1 MKKYLPLLLTFFLL
15 LPAPVTAEDFLGAPV
30 MPGGKILKE
39 TDSRLEMSI
48 PQTHDQVLDYYKNA
62 LKKFQNIRIRN
73 WPESTYIEDDGNLPW
88 HSITISK
95 QTGNETEITIVKDNW
110 TWIIGTLLLRFIGVF
125 VVLMILFL
133 AMKGY
138 GYLISRSV
146 ARLEEKKKAAAKA

>member
-1 MKKYLPLLLTFFLL
+1 MKKHVTLLITLLLL
-15 LPAPVTAEDFLGAPV
+15 LPSPVMAEDFLGAPV

-39 TDSRLEMSI
+39 TSSRLEMNV
-48 PQTHDQVLDYYKNA
+48 PQTHDQVLEYYKNA
-62 LKKFQNIRIRN
+62 LKKFQDIRIRN

-95 QTGNETEITIVKDNW
+95 EAGNETQITIIKDNW
-110 TWIIGTLLLRFIGVF
+110 TWIVGTLILRFIGVF

-146 ARLEEKKKAAAKA
+146 ARLEGRKAAAKT